1 MSAALLPI
9 LFTALMVASQGAG
22 PTDSGRKPRPIES
35 DVLCTPRQSLRTPGR
50 CAGYG
55 PAQDI
60 LRWTLQDELTDEVI
74 PGTHPDA
81 VWGELPILYRR
92 LPSEGAKIY
101 SSAEAAAADGAS
113 YRALPPGFLYV
124 SWEECSILD
133 DTAVYMIAPGA
144 YIRGGSSCKWI
155 ALPSFRGLALS
166 RPPSTAFGWI
176 LAGVFPLSAPGSSSP
191 TRDRWLERFS
201 TVVVYESVF
210 LDGQR
215 WHRIGAAEWVEDSQ
229 IAAVEPDV
237 QPPPGVTGER
247 WISLDLGEQTLAVY
261 EGGRLAYA
269 TLISSG
275 SAGTWTRPGTFQIV
289 DKLVTDDMDGSY
301 EADGSDYYYLEDVP
315 WVMYFDGA
323 RAIHGAYWH
332 NGFGY
337 PRSHGCVNLS
347 PTDAHW
353 LFEWADVGT
362 WVFVTD
368 SSGRTPVEAF
378 SPADQAAVDP
388 APNP

>member
-1 MSAALLPI
+1 
-9 LFTALMVASQGAG
+9 
-22 PTDSGRKPRPIES
+22 
-35 DVLCTPRQSLRTPGR
+35 
-50 CAGYG
+50 
-55 PAQDI
+55 
-60 LRWTLQDELTDEVI
+60 
-74 PGTHPDA
+74 
-81 VWGELPILYRR
+81 
-92 LPSEGAKIY
+92 
-101 SSAEAAAADGAS
+101 
-113 YRALPPGFLYV
+113 
-124 SWEECSILD
+124 
-133 DTAVYMIAPGA
+133 
-144 YIRGGSSCKWI
+144 
-155 ALPSFRGLALS
+155 
-166 RPPSTAFGWI
+166 
-176 LAGVFPLSAPGSSSP
+176 
-191 TRDRWLERFS
+191 
-201 TVVVYESVF
+201 VVYESVF